1 MFRTVHVRFAENQ
14 KNNNEALVTELGS
27 TLRSGAGGPVF
38 IIGSWQSGDFSHI
51 YAAAV
56 RHFSLSPQIPF
67 GMLVIQ
73 GEGSGTALLIND
85 IRFAFELLCKQM
97 GVNFTLYHTD
107 AISQKRAAASVI
119 PALMRADN
127 AREPYDATFWASEAV
142 KSMRQG
148 QPLTEVWAALVRGAS
163 KEHFDDYSR
172 VCESFMREYVDR
184 FGMSS
189 GRERFVCLWG
199 RTSGA
204 PTSTRKLGGAN
215 PQYDSSERGN
225 HQLCLAIKEGIPG
238 LKAIFTVGDGFHAAT
253 TSLPFV
259 FNLGAFWKRM
269 SFIKGRFQENGF
281 FDFMTAFYD
290 CDVVHVGMK
299 SGGMDT
305 LGIWGQKVV
314 FIDSM
319 RSPQVTQ
326 ARVAAWSSSTIL
338 PVPISSMP
346 TALGKAIELA
356 REKDER
362 AFKTTFSAPKQVAE
376 MEKLARQHEL
386 DDKFKDEDLAKVVTA
401 VKRMFG

>member
-1 MFRTVHVRFAENQ
+1 MFRTVQVRFAVNQ
-14 KNNNEALVTELGS
+14 KNSNEAIAAELGV
-27 TLRSGAGGPVF
+27 TVRSGAAGPVF

-73 GEGSGTALLIND
+73 AEGFGTAFLISD
-85 IRFAFELLCKQM
+85 IRFAFERLCEQM
-97 GVNFTLYHTD
+97 GVSFTLYHTD
-107 AISQKRAAASVI
+107 AISKNRAIAVM
-119 PALMRADN
+119 PELMKADN
-127 AREPYDATFWASEAV
+127 AREPYDATFWSSEAV
-142 KSMRQG
+142 KGMRQG

-163 KEHFDDYSR
+163 REHFDDYAR
-172 VCESFMREYVDR
+172 VCESFMKEYVDK
-184 FGMSS
+184 FGLSS

-204 PTSTRKLGGAN
+204 PTAKNKLGGAN

-225 HQLCLAIKEGIPG
+225 HQLCEAIKRGTPG
-238 LKAIFTVGDGFHAAT
+238 LKAIFTVGDGFHPAT
-253 TSLPFV
+253 TGLPYV
-259 FNLGAFWKRM
+259 LNLGAFWTRM
-269 SFIKGRFQENGF
+269 TVVKGRFQENGF

-326 ARVAAWSSSTIL
+326 ARVAAWSGSTIL
-338 PVPISSMP
+338 PVPVSAMP
-346 TALGKAIELA
+346 TPLGKAIELA
-356 REKDER
+356 REKDPK
-362 AFKTTFSAPKQVAE
+362 AFKTTFSAAKQV
-376 MEKLARQHEL
+376 KQI
-386 DDKFKDEDLAKVVTA
+386 EDLARENRLDDTFREEDLVRVVTA
-401 VKRMFG
+401 VKGMFG